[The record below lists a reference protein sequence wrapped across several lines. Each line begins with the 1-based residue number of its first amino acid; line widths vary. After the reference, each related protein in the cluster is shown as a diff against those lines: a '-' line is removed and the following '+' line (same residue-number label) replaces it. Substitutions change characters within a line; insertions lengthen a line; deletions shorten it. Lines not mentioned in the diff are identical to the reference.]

1 MTKSEA
7 GFTLSALERAI
18 RIVSKASFYAGSAL
32 LMIIMFLVTI
42 DVGGRYFFNRPLL
55 GVLEI
60 SEFLLAGAVLL
71 GMGYTQ
77 FLHGHVMAEVVY
89 DHLSPKTQVRLRVF
103 HFMVGICIFSLVAWQ
118 SGIMAVEAWQNKLT
132 SDVLRIPAW
141 PFRFFVPLGT
151 SLLVL
156 ELFIQLMKDLAGSKE
171 RGQN

>member
-18 RIVSKASFYAGSAL
+18 RIVSKATFYAGSAL

-89 DHLSPKTQVRLRVF
+89 DRLSPKTQARLRIF
-103 HFMVGICIFSLVAWQ
+103 HFVVGISIFGLVAWQ
-118 SGIMAVEAWQNKLT
+118 SGVLAVDAWQNKLT
-132 SDVLRIPAW
+132 SDVLQIPAW
-141 PFRFFVPLGT
+141 PFRFFVPIGA

-156 ELFIQLMKDLAGSKE
+156 ELFFELMENLAGSKE

>member
-1 MTKSEA
+1 MTKGRT
-7 GFTLSALERAI
+7 GFTFLTLERAI
-18 RIVSKASFYAGSAL
+18 RIVSKACFYTGSAL
-32 LMIIMFLVTI
+32 LMIIMFLVTV
-42 DVGGRYFFNRPLL
+42 DVVGRYFFNKPLL

-89 DHLSPKTQVRLRVF
+89 DHLSAKTQARLKVF
-103 HFMVGICIFSLVAWQ
+103 HFVLGICLFTLVAWQ
-118 SGIMAVEAWQNKLT
+118 SGVLAVEAWQNKLA

-141 PFRFFVPLGT
+141 PFRFFVPIGT

-156 ELFIQLMKDLAGSKE
+156 ELFIQFMEDLAGSKE
-171 RGQN
+171 RGHS